1 MIEFRRAGE
10 SDAEFIAE
18 SIREAEKS
26 GTDVFSYARIFGL
39 EDEKA
44 TEIIKNAVLED
55 IPGQEL
61 CLSGFIIADSDG
73 EPAGAVCS
81 WIEAE
86 EDVPSSVIK
95 ANVLFYFLGKE
106 IIAHAADKSVIVEP
120 LTIQREQGTLQI
132 ESVYVRNKFR
142 GMGVSN
148 KLILE
153 HIKQS
158 ILNGKSFSKVQIQ
171 LAETN
176 ASALASYKKLGFETM
191 IRKTGNHPDILNY
204 LPSDTK
210 IMMELRVSELAEKGL
225 I

>member
-10 SDAEFIAE
+10 SDIDFITE

-26 GTDVFSYARIFGL
+26 GTNVFSYARIFGL
-39 EDEKA
+39 DDEKA
-44 TEIIKNAVLED
+44 TELIKNAVLED

-61 CLSGFIIADSDG
+61 CLSGFIIAKIDG

-106 IIAHAADKSVIVEP
+106 IIAKATDKSIIIEP
-120 LTIQREQGTLQI
+120 LTIQREQGALQI
-132 ESVYVRNKFR
+132 ESVFVRNKFR

-158 ILNGKSFSKVQIQ
+158 IFNGKSFSKVQIQ

-176 ASALASYKKLGFETM
+176 ASALASYKKLGFETV
-191 IRKTGNHPDILNY
+191 IKKTGSHPDILKY

-210 IMMELRVSELAEKGL
+210 IMMELSVSELAEKGL